1 MTSESRPEWGGD
13 PTGDLANEIAAAIA
27 ARSAGLDGP
36 QFPMRNLLPHVALF
50 VLAANLAAQL
60 PTASSR
66 LPDSALPDST
76 IPETVAIGTFAGI
89 AADPDGTP
97 WAVGPDYK
105 AALRPGGIEFV
116 PALPTA
122 PDNRRFTLRL
132 DRIVRGG
139 DVLHAADPGH
149 APSPQC
155 DGQDVRYQRGGIVE
169 HYRVDAR
176 GLELSFVFAERPAGD
191 GDLVVHCD
199 VGGGLRPEPLT
210 DGTLRFTD
218 GRFGGVHIGHVTGI
232 DARGERCRG
241 GLAVVDGQLELRLPD
256 AFVDGAQFPLV
267 LDPWLSTASLV
278 PQGGGNDSFV
288 SGTGRQV
295 QLFTGTTWVW
305 CRTFSQSDSDV
316 YAVESN
322 NSSGTSSLLAI
333 ANNANLVETAPVIT
347 TVNNQWRPIVWQEGP
362 SANGPW
368 TLQMRAMNQI
378 TPLPAVLT
386 IAAGGERPSL
396 SARRDFVSSMLISY
410 VEPGVGIRVRVFT
423 APSTL
428 GAAQTVS
435 PLSPGQSIFGTPR
448 LSEGHTPT
456 APAGLI
462 FEVDPGIPGVGH
474 TLAVRA
480 IGASGQSVGVTNLI
494 VANGSDFD
502 PAIAGNGDHFL
513 AAFTRF
519 GQLQQV
525 RLTWNGTT
533 LTAGAPTLFDTVRG
547 KSPALAWCGD
557 RYVALWGR
565 ATATAGDDEIMLG
578 VYGSDGT
585 LTRPLETLPTVAQPN
600 QQQPTIRSGFAT
612 GSDPLR
618 AVVSWIETP
627 VGGGSG
633 TACTRTFL
641 TVIGG
646 TPVNLGGSCVGNSC
660 TSLLPCGY
668 TQGAFAPGNQTFQ
681 IRLQYQDQSA
691 PFALLNL
698 ADSSQAP
705 IGCGPC
711 NLMVPLVTVVV
722 NNAPGELAVTWPLPF
737 QFSALGFELEFQ
749 WVMFGTT
756 SSPCPLLPNIVAY
769 NRVRV
774 PFAE

>member
-1 MTSESRPEWGGD
+1 MRSTGKARPQRRGPPENLHGASNGKA
-13 PTGDLANEIAAAIA
+13 TGIAVLKLAHGA
-27 ARSAGLDGP
+27 SVV
-36 QFPMRNLLPHVALF
+36 PMRHPSLLFFLVLGPTLLKAQVAVDTAPRSF
-50 VLAANLAAQL
+50 AELAGVV
-60 PTASSR
+60 
-66 LPDSALPDST
+66 
-76 IPETVAIGTFAGI
+76 E
-89 AADPDGTP
+89 DPSGTP

-105 AALRPGGIEFV
+105 AALRPGGIDFV

-122 PDNRRFTLRL
+122 PHNRVWSLRL
-132 DRIVRGG
+132 DRITRGSEL
-139 DVLHAADPGH
+139 LHAATTDAS
-149 APSPQC
+149 APAPKWY
-155 DGQDVRYQRGGIVE
+155 GGEVTYQRGGIVE

-176 GLELSFVFAERPAGD
+176 GLELSFIFNDRPAGD
-191 GDLVVHCD
+191 GDLVVHCK
-199 VGGGLRPEPLT
+199 VGGGLQPEQLT

-218 GRFGGVHIGHVTGI
+218 GQFGGVHVGHVTGI

-241 GLAVVDGQLELRLPD
+241 ELAMVDGQLELRLPD
-256 AFVDGAQFPLV
+256 AFVDTAQFPLV
-267 LDPWLSTASLV
+267 LDPWLSTALLV

-316 YAVESN
+316 YAVETN

-347 TVNNQWRPIVWQEGP
+347 TVNNQWRPIAWQEGP

-368 TLQMRAMNQI
+368 TLQMRAMSQI
-378 TPLPAVLT
+378 APLPAVLT

-435 PLSPGQSIFGTPR
+435 PLSPGQRIFGTPR

-456 APAGLI
+456 APSGLI

-494 VANGSDFD
+494 AANGSDFD
-502 PAIAGNGDHFL
+502 PAIAGSGDHFL
-513 AAFTRF
+513 TAFTRF

-557 RYVALWGR
+557 RYLAAWGR
-565 ATATAGDDEIMLG
+565 TTTTAGDDEVVLG
-578 VYGSDGT
+578 VYGNDGT
-585 LTRPLETLPTVAQPN
+585 LVRPLETLPTVAQPN

-627 VGGGSG
+627 VSGGSG
-633 TACTRTFL
+633 TACTRTFV
-641 TVIGG
+641 TMVGG
-646 TPVNLGGSCVGNSC
+646 TPVNLGGSCLGNSC

-681 IRLQYQDQSA
+681 MRLQYQDQSA
-691 PFALLNL
+691 PLAALNL
-698 ADSSQAP
+698 ALGAPAP
-705 IGCGPC
+705 ITCGLCQYMPPVASQV
-711 NLMVPLVTVVV
+711 LP
-722 NNAPGELAVTWPLPF
+722 NAPGELSFTWALPLNYSF
-737 QFSALGFELEFQ
+737 VGIQIQFQ
-749 WVMFGTT
+749 WMMLGTT
-756 SSPCPLLPNIVAY
+756 SSPCSLAPNVIVY
-769 NRVRV
+769 NRVSV
-774 PFAE
+774 TIAE

>member
-1 MTSESRPEWGGD
+1 
-13 PTGDLANEIAAAIA
+13 
-27 ARSAGLDGP
+27 
-36 QFPMRNLLPHVALF
+36 MRTLLPHVALF

-60 PTASSR
+60 PTTSSR
-66 LPDSALPDST
+66 LPGSTLPESA

-122 PDNRRFTLRL
+122 PDNRRFALRL

-139 DVLHAADPGH
+139 DVLHAAAAAQ
-149 APSPQC
+149 APAPHC

-176 GLELSFVFAERPAGD
+176 GLELSFVFAERPTGD

-199 VGGGLRPEPLT
+199 VGGGLRPETLT

-241 GLAVVDGQLELRLPD
+241 SLDVVDGQLELRLPD

-278 PQGGGNDSFV
+278 PQNGGNDSFV
-288 SGTGRQV
+288 
-295 QLFTGTTWVW
+295 TGTTGAGGFAVFTTWAW

-316 YAVESN
+316 YAVNSN
-322 NSSGTSSLLAI
+322 STSTLLGI
-333 ANNANLVETAPVIT
+333 ANTANLVETAPVIA
-347 TVNNQWRPIVWQEGP
+347 NANIWQPIVWQEGP
-362 SANGPW
+362 TANGPW
-368 TLQMRAMNQI
+368 TVKVRPFFVSQGLPLQPV
-378 TPLPAVLT
+378 TT
-386 IAAGGERPSL
+386 IAAVGERPSV
-396 SARRDFVSSMLISY
+396 SGRRDAGETGFNSVLVSY
-410 VEPGVGIRVRVFT
+410 VEPGVGIRVRPFT
-423 APSTL
+423 APTTV
-428 GAAQTVS
+428 GAVQTVAS
-435 PLSPGQSIFGTPR
+435 VTGGSTIVGTPR
-448 LSEGHTPT
+448 LSDSYTGTS
-456 APAGLI
+456 PAALI
-462 FEVDPGIPGVGH
+462 CAISPAISPNTH
-474 TLAVRA
+474 TLNVLA
-480 IGASGQSVGVTNLI
+480 INASGQSIGSANLI
-494 VANGSDFD
+494 TANGIDFD

-557 RYVALWGR
+557 RYLAAWGR
-565 ATATAGDDEIMLG
+565 TTATAGDDEIVLG
-578 VYGSDGT
+578 DYFPDGS
-585 LTRPLETLPTVAQPN
+585 LLRPLQTLPTVAQPN
-600 QQQPTIRSGFAT
+600 QQQPTIRSGFADN
-612 GSDPLR
+612 GNPLR

-633 TACTRTFL
+633 TACTRTFV
-641 TVIGG
+641 TMAGG

-711 NLMVPLVTVVV
+711 NLMVPLVTIVV

-737 QFSALGFELEFQ
+737 QFSALGFQLEFQ

>member
-1 MTSESRPEWGGD
+1 
-13 PTGDLANEIAAAIA
+13 
-27 ARSAGLDGP
+27 
-36 QFPMRNLLPHVALF
+36 MRTLLPHVALF
-50 VLAANLAAQL
+50 ALAANLAAQL

-66 LPDSALPDST
+66 LPGSPLPET
-76 IPETVAIGTFAGI
+76 AIPETVAIGTFAGI

-116 PALPTA
+116 PALAAA
-122 PDNRRFTLRL
+122 PDNRRFALRL

-139 DVLHAADPGH
+139 DVLHAADPAQ
-149 APSPQC
+149 APAPHC

-288 SGTGRQV
+288 
-295 QLFTGTTWVW
+295 TGTTGAGGFAVFTTWAW

-316 YAVESN
+316 YAVNSN
-322 NSSGTSSLLAI
+322 STSTLLGI
-333 ANNANLVETAPVIT
+333 ANTANLVETAPVLANANIW
-347 TVNNQWRPIVWQEGP
+347 QPIVWQEGP
-362 SANGPW
+362 TANGPW
-368 TLQMRAMNQI
+368 TVKVRPFFVSQGLPLQPV
-378 TPLPAVLT
+378 TT
-386 IAAGGERPSL
+386 IAAVGERPSV
-396 SARRDFVSSMLISY
+396 SGRRDAGETGFNSVLVSY
-410 VEPGVGIRVRVFT
+410 VEPGVGIRVRPFT
-423 APSTL
+423 APTTV
-428 GAAQTVS
+428 GAVQTVAS
-435 PLSPGQSIFGTPR
+435 VTGGSTVVGTPR
-448 LSEGHTPT
+448 LSDSYTGTSPAALICTISPAISPNTHTMN
-456 APAGLI
+456 
-462 FEVDPGIPGVGH
+462 V
-474 TLAVRA
+474 LA
-480 IGASGQSVGVTNLI
+480 INASGQSIGSANLI
-494 VANGSDFD
+494 TANGIDFD
-502 PAIAGNGDHFL
+502 PAIAGNGAHFL

-557 RYVALWGR
+557 RYLAAWGR
-565 ATATAGDDEIMLG
+565 TTATAGDDEIVLG
-578 VYGSDGT
+578 DYFPDGS
-585 LTRPLETLPTVAQPN
+585 LLRPLQTLPTVAQPN
-600 QQQPTIRSGFAT
+600 QQQPTIRSGFADN
-612 GSDPLR
+612 GNPLR

-633 TACTRTFL
+633 TACTRTFV
-641 TVIGG
+641 TMAGG

-711 NLMVPLVTVVV
+711 NLMVPLVTIVV

-737 QFSALGFELEFQ
+737 QFSALGFQLEFQ